1 MASEITLRDMNKFH
15 FCHHCPFRILWK
27 PLRRTNDYECTDC
40 ECDSGYCKLLSES
53 NEDMSG
59 MTWENPVRAKKKIH
73 EKEGEKLAATVTNN
87 GKIQLGTDGDV
98 SDFFTGTEESKMLS
112 N

>member
-1 MASEITLRDMNKFH
+1 MTMNVRTVNVILVIVNSLVRVMKICRGCRGRIPSER
-15 FCHHCPFRILWK
+15 
-27 PLRRTNDYECTDC
+27 
-40 ECDSGYCKLLSES
+40 
-53 NEDMSG
+53 
-59 MTWENPVRAKKKIH
+59 KKIH